1 MFLHQALQQF
11 LTYLKAER
19 ALAQNTIAAYRS
31 DIDAFILF
39 LKNDDIDQIENVS
52 EDDIR
57 NFLQSRLQDP
67 ELPLTERSL
76 ARYLV
81 ALRQWFK
88 FLTGDG
94 ILSAAPTEHID
105 LPRFAQRDPVYL
117 SEREVEALLDAPNTE
132 SPEGLRD
139 RAMLELLYATG
150 MRVSELVHLSIR
162 DLDLDAGCI
171 TAHGK
176 GSKDRVIPMG
186 ECAHFWIRKYLD
198 SARPAILQRAKSDAS
213 TDLFVTRRGS
223 AMTRQGFWK
232 NLKILALAAGIQKEI
247 SPHKLRHTFATH
259 LLAHGADLLA
269 VQEMLGHADISS
281 TQIYTHVS
289 RERLKRIFAENHPRN
304 THDLP

>member
-1 MFLHQALQQF
+1 
-11 LTYLKAER
+11 
-19 ALAQNTIAAYRS
+19 
-31 DIDAFILF
+31 
-39 LKNDDIDQIENVS
+39 
-52 EDDIR
+52 
-57 NFLQSRLQDP
+57 
-67 ELPLTERSL
+67 
-76 ARYLV
+76 
-81 ALRQWFK
+81 
-88 FLTGDG
+88 
-94 ILSAAPTEHID
+94 
-105 LPRFAQRDPVYL
+105 
-117 SEREVEALLDAPNTE
+117 
-132 SPEGLRD
+132 
-139 RAMLELLYATG
+139 
-150 MRVSELVHLSIR
+150 
-162 DLDLDAGCI
+162 
-171 TAHGK
+171 
-176 GSKDRVIPMG
+176 MG

-232 NLKILALAAGIQKEI
+232 NLKFLALAAGIQKEI